1 MQIAAAASVALG
13 LSMLLPWYQK
23 SFFGP
28 RGTVVQENLSAFGVF
43 TFVEAAVL
51 LLAVAV
57 LFLVWAR
64 SQRKAF
70 HLPGGDGMAI
80 ILAGAWAC
88 VLLVWRLFD
97 KPSAAG
103 DQHGVTIGIQWGI
116 FGALLAAGALA
127 AAGARVRA
135 AH

>member
-1 MQIAAAASVALG
+1 MALVEDLRRLPREMQIAAAASVALG

-88 VLLVWRLFD
+88 VATGSA
-97 KPSAAG
+97 SAAPRS
-103 DQHGVTIGIQWGI
+103 DS
-116 FGALLAAGALA
+116 
-127 AAGARVRA
+127 RYVRFTKPPPMPDRLR
-135 AH
+135 